1 MNKSTLNNIQ
11 MLRGIASLL
20 VVFHHLLPHYL
31 AMGGDLKLIIY
42 ISDWGFLGVDIF
54 FIISGFIMAYT
65 TFNKPRNLNSA
76 KIFFKHRLF
85 RIYLAY
91 WVFFVI
97 AISILYITNP
107 LKLESLNIVKSFF
120 LLDVDMYKLVL
131 PISWSLS
138 YELYFYFLFLA
149 TFLFSVER
157 LNIIIPIFFITIL
170 SLVLL
175 SNYTNILENSFFYS
189 HFILEFFAGVLLY
202 IYKDRVI
209 KIWLLPIIIL
219 ISIISYYYGVEYEL
233 KNGLYRV
240 LSFGTGALTLVWT
253 FLILEEFK
261 IYQANKYFVLLGD
274 ASYTIYLSHL
284 VLISLFYFSGL
295 RHLFIFSPILG
306 WFFIISIIISLSIL
320 YYIKVEKPIYNK
332 AIAL

>member
-11 MLRGIASLL
+11 MLRGLASLL

-31 AMGGDLKLIIY
+31 AMGGDLRIITTV
-42 ISDWGFLGVDIF
+42 SEWGFLGVDIF

-65 TFNKPRNLNSA
+65 TFNKPRTFNSA
-76 KIFFKHRLF
+76 KIFFKHRLL

-91 WVFFVI
+91 WIFFI
-97 AISILYITNP
+97 MAILIIYVTDS
-107 LKLESLNIVKSFF
+107 LKLESLNLIKSFF
-120 LLDVDMYKLVL
+120 LLDINMYKLVL

-149 TFLFSVER
+149 TFLFSVKI
-157 LNIIIPIFFITIL
+157 LNRVIPIFFLIIL

-175 SNYTNILENSFFYS
+175 SNYTTILESSFFYS

-202 IYKDRVI
+202 IYQDKII
-209 KIWLLPIIIL
+209 KIWILPIIIL
-219 ISIISYYYGVEYEL
+219 VSIISYYYGISHEL

-240 LSFGTGALTLVWT
+240 LSFGIGALTLVWT
-253 FLILEEFK
+253 FLILEKFK
-261 IYQANKYFVLLGD
+261 IYQAKEYFVLLGD

-284 VLISLFYFSGL
+284 VLIWLFYFSGL
-295 RHLFIFSPILG
+295 RNLFMFSPIIG
-306 WFFIISIIISLSIL
+306 WFLIVLIIISFSII
-320 YYIKVEKPIYNK
+320 YYIKVEKPIYKK
-332 AIAL
+332 AISF